1 MTFGLYPSGNKVA
14 EQPEILFARLDP
26 KVVAE
31 QIASLQTKYAK
42 PEEKAEEAPALA
54 PAKDEIEYDTFQKL
68 DLRLGKVVAC
78 EEVKRSKKLLKLTV
92 DLGNEQRTIVS
103 GIKTWYKP
111 EELVGRTVTVVANL
125 KPVTLCGVESRGMIL
140 CASDPA
146 DTELAFITPAKD
158 LPAGW
163 VVR

>member
-1 MTFGLYPSGNKVA
+1 MKKIIAMLMVLAMVFALVA
-14 EQPEILFARLDP
+14 CQTQQPQTEQPT
-26 KVVAE
+26 V
-31 QIASLQTKYAK
+31 T
-42 PEEKAEEAPALA
+42 EAPEA
-54 PAKDEIEYDTFQKL
+54 PEAPELPAIKDEITYDDFAKM

-111 EELVGRTVTVVANL
+111 EELVGRIVTVVANL
-125 KPVTLCGVESRGMIL
+125 KPVTLCGVESRDMIL
-140 CASDPA
+140 CASDPEDKA
-146 DTELAFITPAKD
+146 LAFVTPEKALD
-158 LPAGW
+158 AGW